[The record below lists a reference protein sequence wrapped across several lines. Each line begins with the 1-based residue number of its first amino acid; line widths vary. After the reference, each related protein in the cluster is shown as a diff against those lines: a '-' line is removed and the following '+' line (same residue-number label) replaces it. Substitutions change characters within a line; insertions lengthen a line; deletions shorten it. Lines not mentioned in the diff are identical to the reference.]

1 MFSTEHKIHDVDQRA
16 TLREKIA
23 AEHAQGRTV
32 VFTNGCFDLFHR
44 GHLELLQAAG
54 GEGDLLV
61 VGLNTDASVKVNKGE
76 ERPILPEGERAR
88 VLASLAC
95 VDHVIL
101 FDEDSVAPVI
111 EDLDPDVLMKG
122 GDYESAEI
130 LGAASV
136 SGRGKRVVCG
146 PHIRGLSST
155 DLIERMRRA
164 GG

>member
-1 MFSTEHKIHDVDQRA
+1 M
-16 TLREKIA
+16 
-23 AEHAQGRTV
+23 
-32 VFTNGCFDLFHR
+32 
-44 GHLELLQAAG
+44 LQAAR

-101 FDEDSVAPVI
+101 FDEDSVAPLI
-111 EDLDPDVLMKG
+111 EDLDPDVLVKG

-136 SGRGKRVVCG
+136 TGRGKRVICG
-146 PHIRGLSST
+146 PHVRGLSTT